1 MAGAFELSAPAD
13 TSARTLVV
21 YLGGSGATGRLEAR
35 LSDASAPVYS
45 ETVSAGGNFDRRL
58 SLSYRAASAG
68 QTLTVTWVQTGASGN
83 ISFSAA
89 SLQGASAPANQAP
102 VLAAL
107 ADQSV
112 TVGAT
117 LTVAVSA
124 SDADG
129 PAPLVLTTSALPGS
143 ASFSD
148 AGDGSGTLSWTPLA
162 GDVAGSPYSV
172 TVTATDGAGLT
183 TSKTFEITVL
193 ADGVGQLTPTLTAVN
208 AGARFNLTSEG
219 SSDWLHWYTGINRK
233 GAVTPQLAV
242 AAIGGTPLAW
252 NPPDSVGRP
261 RYDWSD
267 GTPTASNSTDT
278 FVYQPGVGRGF
289 ELSAPAD
296 TSART
301 LVVYLG
307 GSGATGRLEAR
318 LSDASAPVYSETV
331 SAGGNFDRRL
341 TLSYRAAS
349 AGQTLT
355 VTWVQ
360 TGASGNIS
368 FSAAS
373 LQGASAPAN
382 QAPVLAALADQSVTV
397 GATLTVSVSA
407 SDADGPA
414 PLVLSTSALPGSA
427 SFSDAGNGSGTLS
440 WTPLA
445 GDVAGSPYS
454 VTVTATDG
462 AGLTTSK
469 TFKIRVLDQADGDPP
484 NIIVIMADDLGWG
497 HLGSYGQTRIRTP
510 NLDRMANEGMRFTQF
525 YSGSAVCA
533 PSRSVFSTG
542 MHAGHTSVRNNMGG
556 APLLPEDMTIAEVLK
571 EAGYT
576 TGLFGKW
583 GLGDI
588 DSTGVPWEQGF
599 DEFYGYLNQVHA
611 HYDYPSFLWSGDQ
624 QHILSGNLG
633 GIEYPGIRKQYAS
646 DLITER
652 ALEFIRNNQRRA
664 VFLAD
669 WL

>member
-1 MAGAFELSAPAD
+1 M
-13 TSARTLVV
+13 
-21 YLGGSGATGRLEAR
+21 
-35 LSDASAPVYS
+35 
-45 ETVSAGGNFDRRL
+45 
-58 SLSYRAASAG
+58 
-68 QTLTVTWVQTGASGN
+68 
-83 ISFSAA
+83 
-89 SLQGASAPANQAP
+89 
-102 VLAAL
+102 
-107 ADQSV
+107 
-112 TVGAT
+112 GAT
-117 LTVAVSA
+117 LTVSVSA

-162 GDVAGSPYSV
+162 GDVAGSPYSI
-172 TVTATDGAGLT
+172 TVTATDGAGLA
-183 TSKTFEITVL
+183 TSETFDITVL
-193 ADGVGQLTPTLTAVN
+193 ANGAGQLTPTLTAVS

-301 LVVYLG
+301 LVVYVG

-331 SAGGNFDRRL
+331 SAAGNFDRRL

-373 LQGASAPAN
+373 LQGAVVGAVSLPFLDDFSDGNLDGWLIVDQTTNKSSQWIVSEGTARQTAR
-382 QAPVLAALADQSVTV
+382 VESTAAFDQS
-397 GATLTVSVSA
+397 
-407 SDADGPA
+407 
-414 PLVLSTSALPGSA
+414 
-427 SFSDAGNGSGTLS
+427 
-440 WTPLA
+440 
-445 GDVAGSPYS
+445 Y
-454 VTVTATDG
+454 
-462 AGLTTSK
+462 
-469 TFKIRVLDQADGDPP
+469 
-484 NIIVIMADDLGWG
+484 
-497 HLGSYGQTRIRTP
+497 HLGSYAYLGGGLALSDYRLRVEAQYLAPGLAEDIGILFRYRDVNNFYRLSVNSRYGFTRLEKRTTTGGYSALATDARGYRRGEV
-510 NLDRMANEGMRFTQF
+510 LDPGGRGSGEPRSLSGVMA
-525 YSGSAVCA
+525 SHC
-533 PSRSVFSTG
+533 SRSPIAAMPPVRSPSTPRIKLG
-542 MHAGHTSVRNNMGG
+542 S
-556 APLLPEDMTIAEVLK
+556 
-571 EAGYT
+571 T
-576 TGLFGKW
+576 TCA
-583 GLGDI
+583 
-588 DSTGVPWEQGF
+588 ST
-599 DEFYGYLNQVHA
+599 H
-611 HYDYPSFLWSGDQ
+611 
-624 QHILSGNLG
+624 
-633 GIEYPGIRKQYAS
+633 
-646 DLITER
+646 
-652 ALEFIRNNQRRA
+652 RRRR
-664 VFLAD
+664 LRSC
-669 WL
+669 